1 MSTRKK
7 APNKRLRKNVK
18 KDRFPVMIAFDCN
31 MGDHYRPYA
40 IIGEE
45 VLPLP
50 VMSSG
55 GKN

>member
-1 MSTRKK
+1 MSTKGK
-7 APNKRLRKNVK
+7 AIDKRLRKGIK

-31 MGDHYRPYA
+31 TRDQYRPYA

-50 VMSSG
+50 AMCSC
-55 GKN
+55 KK